1 MENGENVDFF
11 KKQVQLEY
19 DIVAAARAAVK
30 DIKNLIVKELIEG
43 IANDSNK
50 HASLLNSLIATYEG
64 KNPLIDEKLTDQL
77 KSNLEEHIR
86 LEQEAIDSYKEL
98 LYKLDEGNEKLII
111 KYILTDEVRH
121 HQLLKR
127 LHKMIVE
134 RETLTEQDIW
144 DLTWKDSISH
154 GSPGG

>member
-1 MENGENVDFF
+1 MENLDFF

-77 KSNLEEHIR
+77 KANLEEHIR